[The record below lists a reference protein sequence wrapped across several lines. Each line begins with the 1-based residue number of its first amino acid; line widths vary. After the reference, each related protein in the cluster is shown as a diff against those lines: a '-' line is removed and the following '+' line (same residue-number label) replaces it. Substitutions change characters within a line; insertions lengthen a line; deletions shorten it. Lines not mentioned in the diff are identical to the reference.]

1 MKEYD
6 VELTARQ
13 FACFVDGTLGVLK
26 LMGLGPDDKFD
37 ESRLDRVAI
46 RIRQPKFVN
55 GAVDI
60 SVGEYPPPLRNGEP
74 PSVLSPGGPIR
85 SEAMPQQRKH

>member
-13 FACFVDGTLGVLK
+13 FACFVDGALGVLK

-55 GAVDI
+55 GAVDV
-60 SVGEYPPPLRNGEP
+60 SVVEYPPPRPAGEP
-74 PSVLSPGGPIR
+74 PVLTPGGPGCR
-85 SEAMPQQRKH
+85 GAVSQQKS